1 MKTKLLKRL
10 RKEADKKCFISYKF
24 SYNGSRLYYISRYM
38 CMNNIIVG
46 SSFYEK
52 SKALK
57 ELHNTK
63 IDYIYDRLLELRKRK
78 NIYKF

>member
-1 MKTKLLKRL
+1 MKTKLLIKL

-52 SKALK
+52 GEAIKR
-57 ELHNTK
+57 LHETK
-63 IDYIYDRLLELRKRK
+63 TDYIYDRLLELRKRK
-78 NIYKF
+78 NLYKF